1 MKTPQLDS
9 PEALE
14 LLDQIR
20 SIDPNAY
27 EAATDGSTTSIAE
40 LREALD
46 YMLSLD

>member
-1 MKTPQLDS
+1 MNSLLQSL
-9 PEALE
+9 EAQT
-14 LLDQIR
+14 LLSQIR

-27 EAATDGSTTSIAE
+27 EAATDGSVTSIAE